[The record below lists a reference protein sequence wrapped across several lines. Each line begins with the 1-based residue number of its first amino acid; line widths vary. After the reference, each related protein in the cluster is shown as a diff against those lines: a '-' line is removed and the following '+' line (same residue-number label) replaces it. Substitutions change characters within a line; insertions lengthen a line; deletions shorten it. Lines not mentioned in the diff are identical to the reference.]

1 MPIAVPLGLVAVLAA
16 VLAVLVVVH
25 RRQAAAALDAEVR
38 RDALAARADAARA
51 TLDGLVALSEGALFE
66 GALFEGALSE
76 GAPRNADGLP
86 DRSRHDDA
94 RRPDARRRPHA
105 SRPPRPVSD
114 PLPPARP

>member
-51 TLDGLVALSEGALFE
+51 ALDSLVALSEGALF
-66 GALFEGALSE
+66 E